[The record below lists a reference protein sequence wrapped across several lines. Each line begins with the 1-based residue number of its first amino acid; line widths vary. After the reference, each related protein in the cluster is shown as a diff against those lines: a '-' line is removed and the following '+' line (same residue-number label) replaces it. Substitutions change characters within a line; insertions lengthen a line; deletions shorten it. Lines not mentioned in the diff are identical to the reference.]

1 MNTNYEFA
9 TQRIHRAFVQQ
20 NKLDHGN
27 KYIVLYKAI
36 KSCIQKQELPHNWVI
51 PSTRSLAESLQL
63 SRTTVIKAYELLM
76 LEKLMISRAGAGYRV
91 FSEQQ
96 APQFKPAALAMNPDS
111 YPSISEKGNS
121 FLQNISILN
130 RQNNEVIAFKPGLP
144 PIDIFPINQWKNLL
158 NTYWRYI
165 KASDLSYGQST
176 GSALLKTQICNY
188 LQVSRNIKCS
198 PEQVVVVSGSLQ
210 SIYLISSAL
219 IDKGDA
225 VVLED
230 PTFPNVHSIFK
241 SNLAKLLPI
250 GLDEEG
256 IRIDALDAVAHEQPK
271 LLHVTPSDHYPLGIK
286 MSLQRRLDLLSWAS
300 KNKALIIENDYEH
313 ELGNLKNSLP
323 TLYNL
328 DKEQRTI
335 YLGTFNRL
343 LYPSIRLGYMVL
355 PPHLVPVIEALQE
368 HSHRFV
374 PPSLQM
380 VMGQFIEKN
389 YLFQHLKNLGEVAE
403 ERADYFKKH
412 FAEGNQL
419 LHINEHPVNS
429 LHFVAHF
436 NKAKSTAE
444 ERQLI
449 QLLDKNDISVYP
461 LSKCFIQQAP
471 QTGFILGY
479 STVRPVVIKQKVKQF
494 LSVLNANNSHS

>member
-9 TQRIHRAFVQQ
+9 TERIQRAYVQH
-20 NKLDHGN
+20 NKLENGN
-27 KYIVLYKAI
+27 KYIILYKAI

-51 PSTRSLAESLQL
+51 PSTRSLADTLQL
-63 SRTTVIKAYELLM
+63 SRTTVIKAYELLT
-76 LEKLMISRAGAGYRV
+76 LEKLLISRAGAGYRV
-91 FSEQQ
+91 FSEQKQ
-96 APQFKPAALAMNPDS
+96 PQSDTPLTELQPDS
-111 YPSISEKGNS
+111 YPNISEKGNS

-230 PTFPNVHSIFK
+230 PNFPNVHSIFK

-300 KNKALIIENDYEH
+300 KNKSLIIENDYEH

-323 TLYNL
+323 TIYSL

-403 ERADYFKKH
+403 ERASYFKTH
-412 FAEGNQL
+412 FEQDNQL
-419 LHINEHPVNS
+419 MHINQQSINS

-436 NKAKSTAE
+436 NKVKSLAE
-444 ERQLI
+444 ERQMI
-449 QLLDKNDISVYP
+449 QLLDKNDISVYS
-461 LSKCFIQQAP
+461 LSKCFIEQP
-471 QTGFILGY
+471 HQTGFIMGY
-479 STVRPVVIKQKVKQF
+479 STVRPVVIKQKVKQM
-494 LSVLNANNSHS
+494 LHLLQEK

>member
-9 TQRIHRAFVQQ
+9 TERIQRAYVQH
-20 NKLDHGN
+20 NKLENGN
-27 KYIVLYKAI
+27 KYIILYKAI

-51 PSTRSLAESLQL
+51 PSTRSLADTLQL
-63 SRTTVIKAYELLM
+63 SRTTVIKAYELLT
-76 LEKLMISRAGAGYRV
+76 LEKLLISRAGAGYRV
-91 FSEQQ
+91 FSEQKQ
-96 APQFKPAALAMNPDS
+96 PQSDTPLTVLQPDS
-111 YPSISEKGNS
+111 YPNISEKGSS

-225 VVLED
+225 VALED

-241 SNLAKLLPI
+241 SNLANLLPI
-250 GLDEEG
+250 SLDEEG
-256 IRIDALDAVAHEQPK
+256 IRITALDAVAHLKPK
-271 LLHVTPSDHYPLGIK
+271 LIHVTPSDHYPLGIK

-300 KNKALIIENDYEH
+300 KNKALIVENDYEH

-323 TLYNL
+323 TIYSL

-403 ERADYFKKH
+403 ERAAYFKKQ
-412 FAEGNQL
+412 FGGDNSL
-419 LHINEHPVNS
+419 MHINEQPVNS

-436 NKAKSTAE
+436 NKVKSIAE
-444 ERQLI
+444 ERQMI
-449 QLLDKNDISVYP
+449 QLLDKNEISVYP

-479 STVRPVVIKQKVKQF
+479 STVRPVVIKQKVKQI
-494 LSVLNANNSHS
+494 LSVLKANNSQS